1 MSTRKW
7 QQSSAC
13 QEGEA
18 CLQVAVDDG
27 TIRIRESQAPAFIV
41 TSTPEQLKEFIGGI
55 KKGDFEPFADA
66 ALLSAPLAH

>member
-1 MSTRKW
+1 
-7 QQSSAC
+7 
-13 QEGEA
+13 
-18 CLQVAVDDG
+18 VAVDDG